1 MAVITTQNTLS
12 GPMPRVLS
20 FRTSSTKLWT
30 PTSAADGDQ
39 MDRQGRRSTDG
50 SSNIRSLPT
59 TSAVGSS
66 NIRSLLTTVVA
77 MSRRTAAVLWI
88 IASLGYAV
96 LRIALA
102 DRYLTKYGLNTL
114 WFALVELLSTLAF
127 GVASARLVG
136 AALDKRFRAAVG
148 WIALTLA
155 GFLSADIYTI
165 LATRHLP
172 NHMNYVV
179 FGVIALGIVTTV
191 IGLCSQ
197 LRQAEKA
204 AGIGHEAL
212 LASGH
217 AEGRPSIS
225 LSSQA

>member
-1 MAVITTQNTLS
+1 MNGGHHRSEYPLRTYT
-12 GPMPRVLS
+12 PCFVLQD
-20 FRTSSTKLWT
+20 FFNEA
-30 PTSAADGDQ
+30 PGVFFAADEVG
-39 MDRQGRRSTDG
+39 MDRHARRSKDG
-50 SSNIRSLPT
+50 SSN
-59 TSAVGSS
+59 V
-66 NIRSLLTTVVA
+66 RSLLTTVTA
-77 MSRRTAAVLWI
+77 MSRRTVAVLWI
-88 IASLGYAV
+88 VASLGYAV

-136 AALDKRFRAAVG
+136 AALDRRFRAAVG

-172 NHMNYVV
+172 DHMNYIV
-179 FGVIALGIVTTV
+179 FGVIAIGIVTTV
-191 IGLCSQ
+191 IGLCTQ

-204 AGIGHEAL
+204 AGVGHEAL

-225 LSSQA
+225 LSSQV